1 VQAPDQLAG
10 LLAKVNADALREF
23 AMDRGQSPQQLVE
36 ASRPVCKEDHQSP
49 GQVPIDFLQQ
59 LKHAVGQLRAGHD
72 PDQFRTLRLQC
83 HGCGTAF
90 SEGGGALIGDPAA
103 LTRLLG
109 FVDNYRSDPFRFRR
123 LFDGLLRA
131 YLAVDREG
139 QWFAT
144 RGAGDGNDKLRAYLV
159 AAFHEIRQLE
169 PTPDWVS
176 TLQEYPELLSAKP
189 GTRFA
194 ADWLRSGG
202 VEFQDV
208 SRRLSLTGSAW
219 LAIETL
225 RSALSAAAALDDSA
239 FIHHINPLLTAAAEP
254 RFRSLRDNI
263 YAALLKR
270 YTALRSAPVH
280 PELRDTVVAAW
291 KNPWLARNDS
301 AWGRVPDPARKMVA
315 GWLKL
320 DLIHQFFEVLSEDGK
335 QDRSRFEFWRRYHE
349 AMDDVYFALGSRAYS
364 SRSPDLIKLRAALDG
379 RLLELVGAEADNNAF
394 IMCMSNGV
402 VVEFSK
408 KGNAAH
414 RHSRGQLDLDSSR
427 KAIGIGELR
436 RDSTQRLIHRDTRDE
451 DWQQRFAKTLRR
463 KPDFQTEPSGTTRS
477 FDPLFKP
484 VSPSSSVRHAS
495 LQEITAFAS
504 VAKIRIDDH
513 RSKGGSL
520 WLLAS
525 NEDLDINRQLTN
537 WGFKH
542 RPGRGWWRVD

>member
-1 VQAPDQLAG
+1 MQSPDQLAG

-23 AMDRGQSPQQLVE
+23 AMDRGQSPQELVE
-36 ASRPVCKEDHQSP
+36 ASRPAANDSNQAS
-49 GQVPIDFLQQ
+49 GQVPADFLQQ
-59 LKHAVGQLRAGHD
+59 LKHAVSQLRAGRD

-90 SEGGGALIGDPAA
+90 SEDGVALIGDAAA
-103 LTRLLG
+103 LTRLFG
-109 FVDNYRSDPFRFRR
+109 FVENYRSDPFRFRR

-144 RGAGDGNDKLRAYLV
+144 REGRDGNDLLRAYLV
-159 AAFHEIRQLE
+159 AAFEDIRLLE
-169 PTPDWVS
+169 PTPEWVS
-176 TLQEYPELLSAKP
+176 TLQAYPELLSKKP
-189 GTRFA
+189 GSRFA
-194 ADWLRSGG
+194 TDWLRTGG
-202 VEFQDV
+202 TEFQDV
-208 SRRLSLTGSAW
+208 SRRLSLTGSSW

-225 RSALSAAAALDDSA
+225 RSALSAAAALDDHK
-239 FIHHINPLLTAAAEP
+239 FIPHINAFLTAAAEP
-254 RFRSLRDNI
+254 RFRSLRDEI
-263 YAALLKR
+263 YAALLAR
-270 YTALRSAPVH
+270 YAVLRSAPVN
-280 PELRDTVVAAW
+280 PELRDAVVAAW

-301 AWGRVPDPARKMVA
+301 AWVRVPDPARKMVA

-349 AMDDVYFALGSRAYS
+349 AMDDVYFALGSRAFS
-364 SRSPDLIKLRAALDG
+364 SRSPDLIKLRTALDG

-394 IMCMSNGV
+394 IMCMGDDV

-436 RDSTQRLIHRDTRDE
+436 RDSTQRLIHRGRGDE
-451 DWQQRFAKTLRR
+451 DWQERFAKTLRR
-463 KPDFQTEPSGTTRS
+463 GPASQAEPAATTRP
-477 FDPLFKP
+477 FDQMFKP
-484 VSPSSSVRHAS
+484 VSQASPSRHAS
-495 LQEITAFAS
+495 LQEISLFAGA
-504 VAKIRIDDH
+504 AKIRIEDH

-525 NEDLDINRQLTN
+525 NEDPDINSQLTS

-542 RPGRGWWRVD
+542 RPGRGWWRAD